1 MASTYTTNGGIE
13 KIGTGDQAG
22 TWGTT
27 TNLNLDIIDRLING
41 VGTVT
46 ISGTTH
52 TLTTTDGT
60 LSDGMYKLII
70 FSGSPSGDNTV
81 TIEPNDQQKILFCK
95 NSTSGGHNVI
105 IKQGSGTTVTVA
117 NGKTA
122 IVFANGGGS
131 GADVAVIETSTSS
144 FGENVF
150 VTTGSGGVLTLRSSD
165 TDITANDVLGKLQ
178 YRSSAD
184 TDGGDAV
191 EVSASIEAIAENTF
205 SATAN
210 PTTLEFKTGLDAPA
224 TTKLKLTSAGDLNL
238 VTDTKS
244 INFGEN
250 SEVSLTHVHNVGLLL
265 NSTRRLY
272 FEDASNLDQYIGS
285 GGSGVLEI
293 ASPTEIDLTSA
304 TIDVNGNLDVSGSIT
319 LGGTAITSTAT
330 EINFL
335 DGSSTGTVVASKA
348 VVVDGNKDIASFR
361 HLTATGTITA
371 GSFMYSSDESLK
383 KDIKTIEE
391 PIEKI
396 KQLRGVSY
404 TWNENSTQEGK
415 KDIGLIAQEVEKVL
429 PELVAQSDSMDT
441 KTVNYGHLIGL
452 LIEAVKDQQKQIDE
466 LKK

>member
-70 FSGSPSGDNTV
+70 FNGSPSGDNTV

-122 IVFANGGGS
+122 IVFANGGGA

-150 VTTGSGGVLTLRSSD
+150 ITTSSGGVLTLRSSD

-184 TDGGDAV
+184 SDSGDAV
-191 EVSASIEAIAENTF
+191 EVSASIEAVAENTF

-224 TTKLKLTSAGDLNL
+224 TTKLKLTSAGNL
-238 VTDTKS
+238 QLVLDNISLSFGVDGDTT
-244 INFGEN
+244 
-250 SEVSLTHVHNVGLLL
+250 LTHVHDTALLL
-265 NSTRRLY
+265 NSSRQLQFGDSGT
-272 FEDASNLDQYIGS
+272 YIHQS
-285 GGSGVLEI
+285 ADGVLKLV
-293 ASPTEIDLTSA
+293 ADGTLFFVAPTVDL
-304 TIDVNGNLDVSGSIT
+304 DGNLDVSGSIT

-335 DGSSTGTVVASKA
+335 DGSSGGTVVASKA
-348 VVVDGNKDIASFR
+348 VVVDGNKDIGSFR